1 MTATTA
7 GAMRVRV
14 TVADAWKTV
23 SLDATAAESATSLKT
38 RALASAQIDAS
49 RASRYALK
57 VGGALVR
64 DESRPLAGL
73 GVRNGTSLVVITGRR
88 RPVR

>member
-1 MTATTA
+1 MTTTAA

-14 TVADAWKTV
+14 TVADTWKTV
-23 SLDATAAESATSLKT
+23 ALNATAAESAASLKT

-49 RASRYALK
+49 RAALYALK

-64 DESRPLAGL
+64 DESKPLGGL
-73 GVRNGTSLVVITGRR
+73 GVRNGTSLVVISDRR

>member
-1 MTATTA
+1 MSAVPA
-7 GAMRVRV
+7 APARVRV
-14 TVADAWKTV
+14 TVADAWQVFT
-23 SLDATAAESATSLKT
+23 LDVTPAENAASLKA
-38 RALASAQIDAS
+38 RALASARIDPSEA
-49 RASRYALK
+49 ARYEVK

-73 GVRNGTSLVVITGRR
+73 GLRNGASVVVLASRR

>member
-1 MTATTA
+1 MTAA
-7 GAMRVRV
+7 VAALMQVRV

-23 SLDATAAESATSLKT
+23 SLGAAAGESAASLKT

-49 RASRYALK
+49 RAPGYVLK

-64 DESRPLAGL
+64 DESKPLAGL

>member
-1 MTATTA
+1 VSAA
-7 GAMRVRV
+7 LAAPARVRV
-14 TVADAWKTV
+14 TVADAWKVFTLEV
-23 SLDATAAESATSLKT
+23 GAAESAGSLKA
-38 RALASAQIDAS
+38 RALAAAHIEAS
-49 RASRYALK
+49 RAARYEVK

-73 GVRNGTSLVVITGRR
+73 GVKDGASVVVLSGRR